1 MSVGFIEREVQ
12 RMSEMK
18 IEGGK
23 LNAMGMDINISE
35 VIGSKIVDQWLAAIS
50 EDDMA
55 LILKA
60 IDE

>member
-1 MSVGFIEREVQ
+1 
-12 RMSEMK
+12 MSEMK